1 VLSNIEV
8 FQLDLAGKLAV
19 FIVQFLEAALVG
31 EIADLVIGAD
41 EDFGLSHGEIEGE
54 LAVWAQEVVLDLLVQ
69 ELRRLCLHLIQVGQL
84 ELTHGK
90 AGRHSQL
97 PLDFIY
103 IEILRDSLTSYQV
116 RRVPSQ
122 P

>member
-1 VLSNIEV
+1 
-8 FQLDLAGKLAV
+8 
-19 FIVQFLEAALVG
+19 
-31 EIADLVIGAD
+31 
-41 EDFGLSHGEIEGE
+41 
-54 LAVWAQEVVLDLLVQ
+54 
-69 ELRRLCLHLIQVGQL
+69 
-84 ELTHGK
+84 
-90 AGRHSQL
+90 L